1 MEMAWKDVPPTD
13 FSKINQGMT
22 KFQYEMTYGAID
34 KYEKEIDELKTKV
47 MWWAVINRKKL
58 WT

>member
-1 MEMAWKDVPPTD
+1 METIDQPYD
-13 FSKINQGMT
+13 FTNIISDTNNLIDNDKT
-22 KFQYEMTYGAID
+22 ID